1 MRSQL
6 LTCSSRLRPVRGILS
21 SPDLRSSKAFGPAQQ
36 RISRAIL
43 QKWPSAESAMS
54 GHVRAKHRTRCRGS
68 TSLRSKSDISSSFDG
83 PPPMPPALPFM
94 RCRSEPQELPPVE
107 EAPEGEQLERP
118 LASSHSIHLGLDQ
131 LGLDQAEVT
140 PPLQPRRARKRV
152 KAGVHTDP
160 GGAGYN
166 EDESVVHAPRQSGY
180 AISPCTTATAARR
193 RPGCRRER
201 LHVHATGSVQ
211 WQRGDARGALK
222 YAFRAVE
229 AEIRSL
235 PANGGRRSGAT
246 ALVALVT
253 PQQVLHLAWAG
264 DCRAVLCR
272 AGGTA
277 HTLTTD
283 HTAACERERQRVERE
298 GGTVAHGRLGGF
310 LEVTR
315 AARRPRRARV
325 QAGGAVGG
333 AAAQVAAAAL
343 ARRRVPHPR
352 DRRAVGRSLRRR
364 RRPHRARRAP
374 RVRGRRAREREAR
387 RGGAPT
393 QGRRQRDGDGAL
405 VQPDPAVAGAT
416 AADADALVARRHLG
430 RP

>member
-1 MRSQL
+1 
-6 LTCSSRLRPVRGILS
+6 
-21 SPDLRSSKAFGPAQQ
+21 
-36 RISRAIL
+36 
-43 QKWPSAESAMS
+43 
-54 GHVRAKHRTRCRGS
+54 
-68 TSLRSKSDISSSFDG
+68 
-83 PPPMPPALPFM
+83 M

-140 PPLQPRRARKRV
+140 PPLQPRRAPIKRV

-160 GGAGYN
+160 GGLGYN
-166 EDESVVHAPRQSGY
+166 EDESVVHAPRQAGY
-180 AISPCTTATAARR
+180 AICAVYDGHGGSQAARL
-193 RPGCRRER
+193 CRER

-235 PANGGRRSGAT
+235 PANSGRRSGAT

-315 AARRPRRARV
+315 ALGDLDEHGFKPAGLSAAPQLKSQPLRSPDDEFLILATDGLWDALSADDAVRIARDELRAYED
-325 QAGGAVGG
+325 
-333 AAAQVAAAAL
+333 AAL
-343 ARRRVPHPR
+343 ASEKLVE
-352 DRRAVGRSLRRR
+352 AALRRKADDNVTAMVLWFNPIPRSPAPPR
-364 RRPHRARRAP
+364 RMLTRSSRVAISAGHSFQRAC
-374 RVRGRRAREREAR
+374 
-387 RGGAPT
+387 GGPPE
-393 QGRRQRDGDGAL
+393 GAAQDM
-405 VQPDPAVAGAT
+405 VVPGAAINGPWAT
-416 AADADALVARRHLG
+416 M
-430 RP
+430 

>member
-1 MRSQL
+1 MPRARETPYSL
-6 LTCSSRLRPVRGILS
+6 PGL
-21 SPDLRSSKAFGPAQQ
+21 DLA
-36 RISRAIL
+36 
-43 QKWPSAESAMS
+43 
-54 GHVRAKHRTRCRGS
+54 
-68 TSLRSKSDISSSFDG
+68 RSKSDSPDG
-83 PPPMPPALPFM
+83 RPQ
-94 RCRSEPQELPPVE
+94 CRLHCHSCAAARSRKSCRRG
-107 EAPEGEQLERP
+107 EAPAGAAGGRSL
-118 LASSHSIHLGLDQ
+118 SIFGLDQ
-131 LGLDQAEVT
+131 RLPTSGVT
-140 PPLQPRRARKRV
+140 PPPQPRRAPIKRV

-160 GGAGYN
+160 GGLGYN
-166 EDESVVHAPRQSGY
+166 EDESVVHAPRQAGY
-180 AISPCTTATAARR
+180 AICAVYDGHGGSQAARL
-193 RPGCRRER
+193 CRER

-315 AARRPRRARV
+315 ALGDLDEHGFKPAGLSAAPQLKSQPLRSPDDEFLILATDGLWDALSADDAVRIARDELRAYEDAALASEKLVEAALRRKADDNVTAMVLWFNPIPEAAAEVPRRPRLMLTKSKKEVAKEGTSDC
-325 QAGGAVGG
+325 GGVPS
-333 AAAQVAAAAL
+333 AL
-343 ARRRVPHPR
+343 M
-352 DRRAVGRSLRRR
+352 S
-364 RRPHRARRAP
+364 
-374 RVRGRRAREREAR
+374 E
-387 RGGAPT
+387 
-393 QGRRQRDGDGAL
+393 
-405 VQPDPAVAGAT
+405 
-416 AADADALVARRHLG
+416 LG
-430 RP
+430 QS